1 VGDEMNVHSVLGPG
15 AEPQAGP
22 QSSVLDLGERLDRVR
37 ESVAAAAR
45 RAGRDP
51 GAVTIVGVCKTVE
64 RPAVDEAYRC
74 GLRHFGENRVQA
86 ARAKFGDGRP
96 ADLTL
101 HLIGSL
107 QTNKARDAV
116 ALFDLVHSV
125 DRANLIAALGA
136 AATRAG
142 RRLPVLLQVNIAG
155 EESKQGCAPDEA
167 PGLAAAIVAQPAL
180 ELRGLMTMA
189 PLVADAEETRPVFRA
204 LRLLRDDLRRAHPDL
219 PLPDLSM
226 GMTNDYPVA
235 VEEGATLVRVG
246 RAIFAE

>member
-1 VGDEMNVHSVLGPG
+1 MTGQDRATHTAVSTLG
-15 AEPQAGP
+15 Q
-22 QSSVLDLGERLDRVR
+22 RIDRVR
-37 ESVAAAAR
+37 AEVAAAAG

-51 GAVTIVGVCKTVE
+51 DSVTIVGVCKTVE
-64 RPAVDEAYRC
+64 RPAVDEAYAH
-74 GLRHFGENRVQA
+74 GLRHFGENRVQV

-107 QTNKARDAV
+107 QTNKAKDAV

-125 DRANLIAALGA
+125 DREGLIDALAKAAE
-136 AATRAG
+136 RAG
-142 RRLPVLLQVNIAG
+142 RRLPVLLQVNIAE
-155 EESKQGCAPDEA
+155 EESKQGCASGEA
-167 PGLAAAIVAQPAL
+167 PALAAAIVARPAL

-189 PLVADAEETRPVFRA
+189 PLVAAEETRPVFRA

-235 VEEGATLVRVG
+235 IEEGATIVRVG
-246 RAIFAE
+246 RAIFAG

>member
-1 VGDEMNVHSVLGPG
+1 MGTL
-15 AEPQAGP
+15 AETTATQTLAG
-22 QSSVLDLGERLDRVR
+22 RIARVR
-37 ESVAAAAR
+37 DEVAAAAR

-64 RPAVDEAYRC
+64 RPAIDEAYAL
-74 GLRHFGENRVQA
+74 GLRHFGENRVQVA
-86 ARAKFGDGRP
+86 KAKFGAGRP
-96 ADLTL
+96 GDLTL

-107 QTNKARDAV
+107 QTNKAREAV

-125 DRANLIAALGA
+125 DRPGLIEALA
-136 AATRAG
+136 KEATRAG

-155 EESKQGCAPDEA
+155 EESKQGCEPGEA
-167 PGLAAAIVAQPAL
+167 EGLALAVAAQPSL

-189 PLVADAEETRPVFRA
+189 PFYAEMEATRPVFRA
-204 LRLLRDDLRRAHPDL
+204 LRQLRDDLAAARPELH
-219 PLPDLSM
+219 LPDLSM

-235 VEEGATLVRVG
+235 IEEGATIVRIG

>member
-1 VGDEMNVHSVLGPG
+1 MPDPGVLSS
-15 AEPQAGP
+15 QAAT
-22 QSSVLDLGERLDRVR
+22 QQADADLGARIARVR
-37 ESVAAAAR
+37 ENVAAAAR

-51 GAVTIVGVCKTVE
+51 DEVTIVGVCKTVE
-64 RPAVDEAYRC
+64 RPAVDDAYRL
-74 GLRHFGENRVQA
+74 GLRDFGENRVQV
-86 ARAKFGDGRP
+86 ARAKFGAGRP

-125 DRANLIAALGA
+125 DRASLIEALA
-136 AATRAG
+136 AAAGRAG
-142 RRLPVLLQVNIAG
+142 RRLPILLQVNIAG
-155 EESKQGCAPDEA
+155 EESKQGCEA
-167 PGLAAAIVAQPAL
+167 GEAAALVAAIVAQPSL

-189 PLVADAEETRPVFRA
+189 PLVAAAEETRPVFRA
-204 LRLLRDDLRRAHPDL
+204 LRLLRDDLRRSFPAL

-226 GMTNDYPVA
+226 GMTNDYAVA